1 MDQAQ
6 PVDQI
11 GPEEAARLLAAGA
24 GLIDVRE
31 IEEWQVGP
39 GAPEAIHIP
48 LGELGAR
55 LDELPSG
62 PHARHGLPVRQPFGR
77 GCSGSGRIG
86 LPAVNLAGGMQAW
99 QAAAVARRRRRRSCP
114 ATSPDQGA

>member
-1 MDQAQ
+1 MDRAQ

-11 GPEEAARLLAAGA
+11 GPEEAARLLATGA

-31 IEEWQVGP
+31 IEEWRVGR
-39 GAPEAIHIP
+39 APEAIHIP

-55 LDELPSG
+55 LEDLPG
-62 PHARHGLPVRQPFGR
+62 DRTLVMICR
-77 GCSGSGRIG
+77 SGSRSAAAAAALVGIG

-99 QAAAVARRRRRRSCP
+99 QAAGLPVVADGGRP
-114 ATSPDQGA
+114 GDVA